1 MQKNLDSLL
10 ENLRAEIDALDNEL
24 SDLLDKRLGIALKI
38 ALIKQESPQ
47 ENPIYC
53 PKREQEIL
61 KRLSQ
66 RDFKHLNRGILA
78 SFYAEVFKIS
88 RNFQENAL
96 KELKK

>member
-10 ENLRAEIDALDNEL
+10 ENLRAEIDVLDNEL
-24 SDLLDKRLGIALKI
+24 SNLLDKRLEIALKI
-38 ALIKQESPQ
+38 ALIKQ

-61 KRLSQ
+61 KRLNQ
-66 RDFKHLNRGILA
+66 RGFKHLNEEILT

-88 RNFQENAL
+88 RKFQENAL

>member
-10 ENLRAEIDALDNEL
+10 ENLRTEIDMLDNEL
-24 SDLLDKRLGIALKI
+24 SDLLDKRLEIALKI
-38 ALIKQESPQ
+38 ALIKQE
-47 ENPIYC
+47 NPIIYC

-66 RDFKHLNRGILA
+66 RDFKHLNGEILA
-78 SFYAEVFKIS
+78 GFYAEVFKIS
-88 RNFQENAL
+88 RKFQENAL

>member
-10 ENLRAEIDALDNEL
+10 ENLRAEIDLLDNEL

-38 ALIKQESPQ
+38 ALAKQES
-47 ENPIYC
+47 PIYC

-66 RDFKHLNRGILA
+66 RGFKHLDGEILA

-88 RNFQENAL
+88 RKFQENAL

>member
-10 ENLRAEIDALDNEL
+10 ENLRAEIDLLDNEL
-24 SDLLDKRLGIALKI
+24 SDLLDKRLEIALKI
-38 ALIKQESPQ
+38 ALIKQESP
-47 ENPIYC
+47 IYC
-53 PKREQEIL
+53 PKREREIL

-66 RDFKHLNRGILA
+66 RDFKHLNGEILA
-78 SFYAEVFKIS
+78 SFYAEIFKIS

>member
-38 ALIKQESPQ
+38 ALAKQESPQ

-66 RDFKHLNRGILA
+66 RGFKHLNGEILA
-78 SFYAEVFKIS
+78 GFYAEVFKIS

>member
-10 ENLRAEIDALDNEL
+10 EDLRAEIDVLDNEL
-24 SDLLDKRLGIALKI
+24 SDLLDKRLEIALKI
-38 ALIKQESPQ
+38 ALIKQG
-47 ENPIYC
+47 NPIYC

-66 RDFKHLNRGILA
+66 RNFKHLNEEILT

-88 RNFQENAL
+88 RKFQENAL

>member
-38 ALIKQESPQ
+38 AFIKQ

-66 RDFKHLNRGILA
+66 RGFKHLNGEILA

>member
-10 ENLRAEIDALDNEL
+10 ENLRAEIDLLDNEL

-47 ENPIYC
+47 KSPIYC

-66 RDFKHLNRGILA
+66 RDFKHLNGGILA

>member
-10 ENLRAEIDALDNEL
+10 ENLRAEIDVLDNEL

-38 ALIKQESPQ
+38 ALAKQESPQ
-47 ENPIYC
+47 ESPIYC

-66 RDFKHLNRGILA
+66 RDFKHLNGEILA
-78 SFYAEVFKIS
+78 SFYAEIFKIS

>member
-38 ALIKQESPQ
+38 ALAKQES
-47 ENPIYC
+47 PIYC
-53 PKREQEIL
+53 PKREREIL

-66 RDFKHLNRGILA
+66 RGFKHLNGEILA

-88 RNFQENAL
+88 RKFQENAL

>member
-10 ENLRAEIDALDNEL
+10 ENLRAEIDVLDNEL
-24 SDLLDKRLGIALKI
+24 SDLLDKRLEIALKI
-38 ALIKQESPQ
+38 ALIKQENS
-47 ENPIYC
+47 IYC

-66 RDFKHLNRGILA
+66 RDFKHLNEEILT

>member
-10 ENLRAEIDALDNEL
+10 ENLRAEIDVLDNEL
-24 SDLLDKRLGIALKI
+24 SDLLDKRLEIALKI
-38 ALIKQESPQ
+38 ALIKQK
-47 ENPIYC
+47 NPIYC

-66 RDFKHLNRGILA
+66 RDFKHLNEEILT

-88 RNFQENAL
+88 RKFQENAL

>member
-24 SDLLDKRLGIALKI
+24 SDLLDKRLEIALKI

-66 RDFKHLNRGILA
+66 RDFKHLNGEILA
-78 SFYAEVFKIS
+78 GFYTEVFKIS

>member
-10 ENLRAEIDALDNEL
+10 ENLRAEIDLLDNEL
-24 SDLLDKRLGIALKI
+24 SDLLDKRLEIALKI
-38 ALIKQESPQ
+38 ALIKQENPQ
-47 ENPIYC
+47 ESPIYC
-53 PKREQEIL
+53 PKREREIL

-66 RDFKHLNRGILA
+66 RGFKHLNGEILA
-78 SFYAEVFKIS
+78 DFYAEVFKIS

>member
-38 ALIKQESPQ
+38 ALIKQENPQ

-66 RDFKHLNRGILA
+66 RDFKHLSGEILA

>member
-10 ENLRAEIDALDNEL
+10 ENLRAEIDVLDNEL
-24 SDLLDKRLGIALKI
+24 SDLLDKRLEIALKI

-66 RDFKHLNRGILA
+66 RDFKHLNGEILMG
-78 SFYAEVFKIS
+78 FYTEVFKIS
-88 RNFQENAL
+88 RKFQENAL

>member
-10 ENLRAEIDALDNEL
+10 ENLRVEIDLLDNEL

-38 ALIKQESPQ
+38 ALAKQESPQ

-66 RDFKHLNRGILA
+66 RDFKHLNGEILA
-78 SFYAEVFKIS
+78 DFYAEIFKIS

>member
-10 ENLRAEIDALDNEL
+10 ENLRAEIDLLDNEL
-24 SDLLDKRLGIALKI
+24 SDLLDKRLEIALKI
-38 ALIKQESPQ
+38 ALAKQES
-47 ENPIYC
+47 PIYC

-66 RDFKHLNRGILA
+66 RDFKHLNGGILA

>member
-38 ALIKQESPQ
+38 ALVKQESPQ

-66 RDFKHLNRGILA
+66 RDFKHLNEEILTG
-78 SFYAEVFKIS
+78 FYTEVFKIS
-88 RNFQENAL
+88 RKFQENAL

>member
-24 SDLLDKRLGIALKI
+24 SDLLDKRLEIALKI

-47 ENPIYC
+47 ESPIYC
-53 PKREQEIL
+53 PKREREIL

-66 RDFKHLNRGILA
+66 RDFKHLNEEILTG
-78 SFYAEVFKIS
+78 FYTEVFKIS
-88 RNFQENAL
+88 RKFQENAL

>member
-10 ENLRAEIDALDNEL
+10 ENLRAEIDVLDNEL

-38 ALIKQESPQ
+38 ALAKQES
-47 ENPIYC
+47 PIYC
-53 PKREQEIL
+53 PKREREIL

-66 RDFKHLNRGILA
+66 RDFKHLNGEILA
-78 SFYAEVFKIS
+78 DFYTEVFKIS

>member
-10 ENLRAEIDALDNEL
+10 ENLRAEIDVLDNEL
-24 SDLLDKRLGIALKI
+24 SDLLDKRLEIALKI
-38 ALIKQESPQ
+38 ALIKQENPQ
-47 ENPIYC
+47 ESPIYC

-66 RDFKHLNRGILA
+66 RDFKHLNEEILTG
-78 SFYAEVFKIS
+78 FYTEVFKIS
-88 RNFQENAL
+88 RKFQENAL